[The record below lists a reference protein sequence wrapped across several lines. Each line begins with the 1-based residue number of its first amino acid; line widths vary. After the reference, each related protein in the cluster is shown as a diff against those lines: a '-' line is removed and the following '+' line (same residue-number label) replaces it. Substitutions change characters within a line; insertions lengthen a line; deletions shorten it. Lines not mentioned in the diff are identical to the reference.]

1 MLRRPSALHGFLI
14 GKGCPCCNWPTA
26 RQAFGRFA
34 LQGWHWSGLF
44 HYQPDYFIGAEYLDL
59 RSNTHLSVGR
69 QLVLI
74 LARVL
79 NMKFL
84 LENRG
89 RWRIEGAVHFNLF
102 PRVFHRRTVLQEDVH
117 GLNPDIRARRAG
129 VGEDEITADG
139 GWFDT

>member
-1 MLRRPSALHGFLI
+1 MQLG
-14 GKGCPCCNWPTA
+14 
-26 RQAFGRFA
+26 
-34 LQGWHWSGLF
+34 
-44 HYQPDYFIGAEYLDL
+44 
-59 RSNTHLSVGR
+59 VGG

-79 NMKFL
+79 NTKFI

-117 GLNPDIRARRAG
+117 SLNPDIRARRAG
-129 VGEDEITADG
+129 VRKDEIAADG
-139 GWFDT
+139 GWAAGGCEGWFCYR